1 MPTKH
6 PSAWRLNKAEEKSVE
21 ADLAAWE
28 ARQSP
33 DTSPEE
39 LALKRSEER
48 KRLVRVIQEAKHKA
62 SLEKQSG
69 VAAKTKLSAKTT
81 RSGMTIP
88 DAADSS
94 PPCNGEY
101 YEALKQDLAVIEKD
115 VYQLEK
121 AKIALEAHG
130 TYICSCNLYWL
141 DSWKTPAPGV
151 PLSRARLQQLADFYF
166 PAERQNNFFQKLL
179 EVQVDQSALSDKPTG
194 LVVISPLEI
203 VHSIFLK
210 AAEELGQ
217 AGVTAARKEAWAE
230 ALTAVP
236 VVMVEVPEGDV
247 WVHALNRR
255 QLLQQEHES
264 LTRTAW
270 QNAAELYHLQALM
283 EKIEGRKLTETEV
296 VQLLK
301 SKHLMTAQ
309 KGQSAMENSYY
320 CEWNFTAAKTIFAK
334 LQSDQVISD
343 IVQKQECLKGS
354 DSCFNSLVKL
364 EKLAQRPSCVAS
376 RRFIFQLID
385 DMLCHG
391 VLKDDDLNKN
401 SMVGNSNNVGLI
413 HLFEFKWRS
422 LSYILDIMAVQAKLA
437 DKDRALLKE
446 HLSDPKAAR
455 ENTVDHVSW
464 QAGLSKASLEAL
476 TYIQDVVFLKTYDN
490 LIKQAMKPNSHPEI
504 LNEIETVQEVWKV
517 VCNLRDNEL
526 AEDKAA
532 SKALENQSGD
542 EEDVTSEARGHR
554 EVGKSCTLVHLDTSL
569 LGESTGPE
577 CQEGLRKVWRPDEAI
592 AQKLLGSTLVALG
605 AQQDKSGKCGAP
617 GEGTVAAVLDP
628 LGVVPK
634 TFFKDACSQTESIR
648 ARKKK
653 VRSHS
658 YTQRLELTL
667 YSEKSLSVILPE
679 KVDLL
684 SAKRI
689 VSVEGKG
696 PADLEAHETCFS
708 CSLAP
713 SEFYTELIHSYCAS
727 SVIDASPAQ
736 GEFLKACLSNRTKAV
751 AICGTES
758 HGACLELLLTDH
770 VLGELSREGSTFFR
784 PDSVSK
790 DDEEDKQGT
799 GPKKEAEPKKKQ
811 PKRKAGEVEEP
822 QPKKGRGKPKKVEK
836 GEGGEEE
843 EAEEKPK
850 KKNKKD
856 AEEHEDGEESSEL
869 W

>member
-1 MPTKH
+1 
-6 PSAWRLNKAEEKSVE
+6 
-21 ADLAAWE
+21 
-28 ARQSP
+28 
-33 DTSPEE
+33 
-39 LALKRSEER
+39 
-48 KRLVRVIQEAKHKA
+48 
-62 SLEKQSG
+62 
-69 VAAKTKLSAKTT
+69 
-81 RSGMTIP
+81 
-88 DAADSS
+88 
-94 PPCNGEY
+94 
-101 YEALKQDLAVIEKD
+101 
-115 VYQLEK
+115 
-121 AKIALEAHG
+121 
-130 TYICSCNLYWL
+130 
-141 DSWKTPAPGV
+141 
-151 PLSRARLQQLADFYF
+151 
-166 PAERQNNFFQKLL
+166 
-179 EVQVDQSALSDKPTG
+179 
-194 LVVISPLEI
+194 
-203 VHSIFLK
+203 
-210 AAEELGQ
+210 
-217 AGVTAARKEAWAE
+217 
-230 ALTAVP
+230 
-236 VVMVEVPEGDV
+236 
-247 WVHALNRR
+247 
-255 QLLQQEHES
+255 
-264 LTRTAW
+264 
-270 QNAAELYHLQALM
+270 M

-542 EEDVTSEARGHR
+542 EEDVTSEARGHSDLLKMAR
-554 EVGKSCTLVHLDTSL
+554 KTPNTLPQGSPQYWKAVANQTVRMYCCFVPESATAANMLTTMEQQNLSPGEVGKSCTLVHLDTSL

-634 TFFKDACSQTESIR
+634 TFFKDACSQTVWVCFNEAILYPHHPS
-648 ARKKK
+648 K
-653 VRSHS
+653 S
-658 YTQRLELTL
+658 RL
-667 YSEKSLSVILPE
+667 
-679 KVDLL
+679 
-684 SAKRI
+684 
-689 VSVEGKG
+689 
-696 PADLEAHETCFS
+696 
-708 CSLAP
+708 
-713 SEFYTELIHSYCAS
+713 
-727 SVIDASPAQ
+727 
-736 GEFLKACLSNRTKAV
+736 
-751 AICGTES
+751 
-758 HGACLELLLTDH
+758 
-770 VLGELSREGSTFFR
+770 
-784 PDSVSK
+784 
-790 DDEEDKQGT
+790 
-799 GPKKEAEPKKKQ
+799 
-811 PKRKAGEVEEP
+811 
-822 QPKKGRGKPKKVEK
+822 
-836 GEGGEEE
+836 
-843 EAEEKPK
+843 
-850 KKNKKD
+850 
-856 AEEHEDGEESSEL
+856 
-869 W
+869 